1 MSIDRRQ
8 LRDQIHA
15 LYRREHD
22 ALGERGTLESLD
34 RARRWALS
42 PTLKAGGVL
51 VFPHAGVFDCG
62 DLIGAVV
69 HACLDSGVDRVIVI
83 SVLHAFS
90 DEMQAARVDVT
101 AGRDPARWPFWG
113 IWGPGV
119 PGREEWRDDHSL
131 ISFRHYWAAETGRRG
146 IAGPDRIERYPYLA
160 GGHPERL
167 PGVEALARL
176 AEDAVIVSTADPF
189 HHGIGYG
196 DGPGKALE
204 PLKGGLDLARATIN
218 EGIEILARGDYA
230 GYDRH
235 CAAAK
240 SDGRDAGQVFRY
252 LRGPLAG
259 RIVDLAYTDTSTLY
273 GQPSPTWV
281 AAPLVEWTRAS

>member
-1 MSIDRRQ
+1 MAIDRRQ

-22 ALGERGTLESLD
+22 ALGARGTLESLD
-34 RARRWALS
+34 RARRWDLTPA
-42 PTLKAGGVL
+42 LKAGGVL

-62 DLIGAVV
+62 DQIGAVV
-69 HACLDSGVDRVIVI
+69 HACLDSGADRVIVI

-101 AGRDPARWPFWG
+101 AGGDPAQWPFWG

-119 PGREEWRDDHSL
+119 AGREEWRDDHSL
-131 ISFRHYWAAETGRRG
+131 ISFRHYWAAETARRG
-146 IAGPDRIERYPYLA
+146 IAGPERIERYPYLA

-167 PGVEALARL
+167 PGFEALASL
-176 AEDAVIVSTADPF
+176 AENAVIVSTADPF

-196 DGPGKALE
+196 DPQGKALE
-204 PLKGGLDLARATIN
+204 PLRGGLDLARATIN

-235 CAAAK
+235 CARAK

-252 LRGPLAG
+252 LRGPLRG
-259 RIVDLAYTDTSTLY
+259 RIVDLAYTDTATLY
-273 GQPSPTWV
+273 DQPSPTWV